1 MAITATSS
9 GQARTPVPAGN
20 YFGICIGVYDIGTQE
35 SQFGSK
41 RQVILQFELH
51 KKKGICRN
59 DEGKPITIS
68 KFYNLAFNE
77 KATLRKDVESML
89 GRKFNDDEA
98 RVGYDIAQ
106 LLEHPVRLVVENGTK
121 ADGSVKDAIKVFMP
135 LDEDDA
141 PPKVESNA
149 VVYELNPDAEIPK
162 TVPEWVAKK
171 VNESKEM
178 GGGSKGNS
186 ALGGHKAQAAD
197 DESDIVF

>member
-1 MAITATSS
+1 MAIKAKSS
-9 GQARTPVPAGN
+9 GAARKPVPAGN
-20 YFGICIGVYDIGTQE
+20 YFGVCIGVFDIGTQA
-35 SQFGSK
+35 SQFGDK
-41 RQVILQFELH
+41 RQIILQFELH
-51 KKKGICRN
+51 KKKGVCRN
-59 DEGKPITIS
+59 DEGHPLTIS
-68 KFYNLAFNE
+68 KFYNLAFND

-89 GRKFNDDEA
+89 GRKFTEDEA
-98 RVGYDIAQ
+98 KAGYDVTQ
-106 LLEHPVRLVVENGTK
+106 LLEQPVRLVVEHGTK
-121 ADGSVKDAIKVFMP
+121 ADGSVKDGIKVFMP
-135 LDEDDA
+135 LDEDDN

-149 VVYELNPDAEIPK
+149 VVYELNPDAEIPD